1 MANSLI
7 KIRNLHCG
15 YAPGKPVLY
24 VDELNLSQN
33 EITFMLGPSGIGKS
47 TLIEALGLINDTILQ
62 NVSSEVLFQN
72 DQDQYVN
79 LIDLWINK
87 KSDLET
93 FRRNYFSFIFQN
105 NYLMPNLSAGENMM
119 MTLLMK
125 GETETDAKRK
135 ILYYMDKVRLDEKL
149 FDKKVVHL
157 SGGQKQRLA
166 FVRAIASPFKLLIG
180 DEPTGN
186 LDAMTAD
193 ILMGYAT
200 QSIRESRQSALFVS
214 HDINLAL
221 KYADSILLFKFIK
234 REVLMGLLSDTE
246 VLKKVGDIWYHSGR
260 EISNPH
266 QLIMEAFFQI
276 PEML

>member
-1 MANSLI
+1 MI
-7 KIRNLHCG
+7 KIKNLHCG

-24 VDELNLSQN
+24 VDDLNLAEN

-47 TLIEALGLINDTILQ
+47 TLIEALGLINDTILDST
-62 NVSSEVLFQN
+62 SSHVLFQN
-72 DQDQYVN
+72 DRNQYIN
-79 LIDLWINK
+79 LNDLWLNNK
-87 KSDLET
+87 SKLET

-125 GETETDAKRK
+125 GENETEAKDK
-135 ILYYMDKVRLDEKL
+135 ILYYMDKVGLDEEL

-193 ILMGYAT
+193 KLMGYAT
-200 QSIRESRQSALFVS
+200 QSIRESNRSALFVS

-221 KYADSILLFKFIK
+221 RYADTILLFKFIK
-234 REVLMGLLSDTE
+234 KEVEMGLLSDSE
-246 VLKKVGDIWYHSGR
+246 ALKRLGDKWYHAGR
-260 EISNPH
+260 EIANPH
-266 QLIMEAFFQI
+266 QLIMEVFLQS
-276 PEML
+276 PKML

>member
-1 MANSLI
+1 M
-7 KIRNLHCG
+7 
-15 YAPGKPVLY
+15 
-24 VDELNLSQN
+24 
-33 EITFMLGPSGIGKS
+33 SGIGKS
-47 TLIEALGLINDTILQ
+47 TLIEALGLINDTILESM
-62 NVSSEVLFQN
+62 SSQVLFLN
-72 DQDQYVN
+72 DQNQYVN
-79 LIDLWINK
+79 LNELWLNNK
-87 KSDLET
+87 SELET

-125 GETETDAKRK
+125 GENETEAKDK
-135 ILYYMDKVRLDEKL
+135 ILYYMDKVWLDEEL

-193 ILMGYAT
+193 KLMGYAT
-200 QSIRESRQSALFVS
+200 QSLRESNRSALFVS

-221 KYADSILLFKFIK
+221 RYADTILLFKFIK
-234 REVLMGLLSDTE
+234 KDVEMGLLSDSE
-246 VLKKVGDIWYHSGR
+246 ALKRVGDKWCHAGK
-260 EISNPH
+260 EIANPH
-266 QLIMEAFFQI
+266 QLIMEAFLQS
-276 PEML
+276 PKLL

>member
-1 MANSLI
+1 MI
-7 KIRNLHCG
+7 KIKNLHCG

-24 VDELNLSQN
+24 VDDLNLAEN

-47 TLIEALGLINDTILQ
+47 TLIEALGLINDTILDST
-62 NVSSEVLFQN
+62 SSQVLFQN
-72 DQDQYVN
+72 DQNQYIN
-79 LIDLWINK
+79 LNDLWLNNK
-87 KSDLET
+87 SKLET

-125 GETETDAKRK
+125 GENETEAKDK
-135 ILYYMDKVRLDEKL
+135 ILYYMDKVGLDEEL

-193 ILMGYAT
+193 KLMGYAT
-200 QSIRESRQSALFVS
+200 QSIRESNRSALFVS

-221 KYADSILLFKFIK
+221 RYADTILLFKFIK
-234 REVLMGLLSDTE
+234 KEVEMGLLSDSE
-246 VLKKVGDIWYHSGR
+246 ALKRLGDKWYHAGR
-260 EISNPH
+260 EIANPH
-266 QLIMEAFFQI
+266 QLIMEVFLQS
-276 PEML
+276 PKML